1 MKFIDYSIKNTVV
14 VRFLVFLLVIGG
26 IFSYNKL
33 GKLEDPEFK
42 IKEALVITLYP
53 EADAHTV
60 ELQVT
65 DKIEEAVNKIP
76 NIDFIQSV
84 SKPGYSEVKI
94 KLDEGIPSDEVE
106 QYWDNLRRK
115 VNDVQ
120 LFLPMGTL
128 PSVVLDDYGAV
139 YGMFL
144 AVTGDGYSYSELQ
157 KYTEYITKELNSI
170 SGITQVGEFGK
181 VNEAIEVIIDREKIN
196 SMGLNTKFIAT
207 SLLSENLI
215 SGGGVVD
222 YGNLRVPVRFNSE
235 IKNLEDL
242 EKLVVFSKKLP
253 DGSNQIVRLK
263 DVATL
268 KEGYV
273 EPITQKMYFNNK
285 MAMGISL
292 SPEKGTNV
300 VETGKKIDKKIEEL
314 KEKLPVG
321 INIEKV
327 YYQPDLVIS
336 AIDNFVINLIMSVA
350 TVVGVLLFTMGMR
363 SGLIIGSGLVLSI
376 LGTLIFMYGM
386 KIDMQRV
393 SLGSFIIAMGMLVDN
408 SIVIVD
414 GVLVRR
420 SNGMN
425 MEEALKESTYKPA
438 IPLLGATLIA
448 AIAFLPGTLMPT
460 YVGEYVS
467 SSFWVIGISLLLSW
481 VLCLTQTPVYC
492 KLYLENGEAKPVSK
506 REKLFYKKANRFLYF
521 LLKRRKIVL
530 TILGG
535 AFLGSCLLFM
545 TIPQTFF
552 PDSDKKGFTIN
563 MWAPEGSKT
572 EVIEEASK
580 KLRNY
585 LLDDEGVVDITTTIG
600 ASPLRYYTATIPE
613 MPNPSFAQLILNV
626 KKVKDVERIGAKA
639 VNFANENIA
648 GVSVSVKKYPNGVPA
663 QYPIEVAFSG
673 PDPQLLRDLA
683 QEAMDIM
690 KTSSRALNVKNNW
703 RNKLLT
709 WEADYSQY
717 KGRRVNISPVDLGT
731 GLMRSGEGMPIG
743 KIKQDDKQLTVLLKE
758 KTGEEKNQLTNVE
771 QTPIWGANLEA
782 QPLSSVIDGGKLTF
796 EEGQVWRRDRVR
808 TITVQCDV
816 PVGVA
821 AEDVRREFKD
831 KIESIELPKGYKM
844 FWLGEAYEQE
854 KNNMAIAMATPVPAI
869 IMLII
874 CVLLFA
880 NLKTPL
886 LIGLTLPLAIIGI
899 APGLVITGKSF
910 GFMSIIGV
918 LSLSGMMIKNVIVM
932 MDEINYEIDVLK
944 KDKFTALIDSAVSR
958 IRSVGLAALTTIF
971 GMVPL
976 LWDPLYG
983 DMAATIIFGLFASTI
998 LTLFVFPVI
1007 YGTVNKIYPKERIRK
1022 LTK

>member
-26 IFSYNKL
+26 IFSYNRL

-65 DKIEEAVNKIP
+65 NKVEEAVNKLA

-84 SKPGYSEVKI
+84 SKPGYSEVKV
-94 KLDEGIPSDEVE
+94 KLDEGIPADEVD
-106 QYWDNLRRK
+106 QYWDNLRKK
-115 VNDVQ
+115 VSDVK
-120 LFLPMGTL
+120 LSLPLGTL
-128 PSVVLDDYGAV
+128 PPIVLDDYGSV

-144 AVTGDGYSYSELQ
+144 AVTSDGYSYSELK

-170 SGITQVGEFGK
+170 SGINQVAEFGK
-181 VNEAIEVIIDREKIN
+181 VSDAIEVIIDREKLN
-196 SMGLNTKFIAT
+196 AMGLNTKIIAT

-222 YGNLRVPVRFNSE
+222 YGDLRVPIRFNNDL
-235 IKNLEDL
+235 KNIEDL
-242 EKLVVFSKKLP
+242 ENLVLFSKKFP

-300 VETGKKIDKKIEEL
+300 VEIGEEIDEKIVEL

-327 YYQPDLVIS
+327 YYQPDLVTT
-336 AIDNFVINLIMSVA
+336 AIDNFVINLIVSVI
-350 TVVGVLLFTMGMR
+350 TVVGVLLFTMGVR
-363 SGLIIGSGLVLSI
+363 SGLIIGSGLILSI
-376 LGTLIFMYGM
+376 LGTLIFMYAM

-420 SNGMN
+420 SKGMA

-438 IPLLGATLIA
+438 IPLLGATVIA
-448 AIAFLPGTLMPT
+448 ALAFLPGTLMPT

-467 SSFWVIGISLLLSW
+467 SSFWVIGISLMLSW

-492 KLYLENGEAKPVSK
+492 KLYLESGEAKPISK
-506 REKLFYKKANRFLYF
+506 KERAFYKKANRFLYF

-535 AFLGSCLLFM
+535 VFLGSCLLFL
-545 TIPQTFF
+545 TIPKTFF

-572 EVIEEASK
+572 EVIEGAAKE
-580 KLRNY
+580 LREY
-585 LLDDEGVVDITTTIG
+585 LLQDSGVVNITTTIG
-600 ASPLRYYTATIPE
+600 ASPSRYYTATIPE
-613 MPNPSFAQLILNV
+613 MPNPAFAQLILNV
-626 KKVKDVERIGAKA
+626 ERVKDVERVGAKA
-639 VNFANENIA
+639 VEFANENIA
-648 GVSVSVKKYPNGVPA
+648 GVTISVKKYPNGVPA
-663 QYPIEVAFSG
+663 QYPIEIAFSG
-673 PDPQLLRDLA
+673 PDPQVLRNLA
-683 QEAMDIM
+683 QEATDIM
-690 KTSSRALNVKNNW
+690 KTSPRALNVKNNW

-709 WEADYSQY
+709 WEADYSQF
-717 KGRRVNISPVDLGT
+717 KGKRADITPLDLGM

-743 KIKQDDKQLTVLLKE
+743 KIKQDDKQVTVLLKE
-758 KTGEEKNQLTNVE
+758 KSGEVKNQLTNIE

-782 QPLSSVIDGGKLTF
+782 QPFSSVIDGGKLTF

-821 AEDVRREFKD
+821 VESVRDEFRD
-831 KIESIELPKGYKM
+831 RIESIKLPKGYKM

-854 KNNMAIAMATPVPAI
+854 KNNMAIIKSTPIPAI
-869 IMLII
+869 SMFII

-880 NLKTPL
+880 NLKTPI
-886 LIGLTLPLAIIGI
+886 LIGMTLPLAIIGI
-899 APGLVITGKSF
+899 APGLALTGKSF

-918 LSLSGMMIKNVIVM
+918 LSLTGMMIKNVIVL

-944 KDKFTALIDSAVSR
+944 KDRFTALIDSAVSR

-971 GMVPL
+971 GMIPL

-983 DMAATIIFGLFASTI
+983 DMAATIIFGLFASTM
-998 LTLFVFPVI
+998 LTLFIFPVI
-1007 YGTVNKIYPKERIRK
+1007 YGTVNKIYPQNRK
-1022 LTK
+1022 RK

>member
-42 IKEALVITLYP
+42 IKEALVITFYP

-65 DKIEEAVNKIP
+65 NKIEEVVNKLP

-84 SKPGYSEVKI
+84 SKPGYSEVKV
-94 KLDEGIPSDEVE
+94 KLDEGIAADEVD
-106 QYWDNLRRK
+106 QYWDNLRKK
-115 VNDVQ
+115 VEDAK
-120 LFLPMGTL
+120 LFLPMGIL
-128 PSVVLDDYGAV
+128 PPVVLDDYGSV

-144 AVTGDGYSYSELQ
+144 AVTSDGYSYSELQ
-157 KYTEYITKELNSI
+157 KYSEYITKELNSI
-170 SGITQVGEFGK
+170 PGITQVAEFGN

-207 SLLSENLI
+207 SLLTENLI

-222 YGNLRVPVRFNSE
+222 YGNLRVPIRFNNDIHSV
-235 IKNLEDL
+235 KDL
-242 EKLVVFSKKLP
+242 ENLVIFSKKLP
-253 DGSNQIVRLK
+253 DGSNQTIRLK

-300 VETGKKIDKKIEEL
+300 VETGKEIDKKIEEL

-327 YYQPDLVIS
+327 YYQPDLVTS
-336 AIDNFVINLIMSVA
+336 AIDTFVVNLIMSVV

-376 LGTLIFMYGM
+376 LGTLIFMYAM

-420 SNGMN
+420 SKGMD
-425 MEEALKESTYKPA
+425 MEEALREATHKPA

-448 AIAFLPGTLMPT
+448 ALAFLPGTIMPT

-467 SSFWVIGISLLLSW
+467 SSFWVIGISLMLSW

-492 KLYLENGEAKPVSK
+492 KLYLENGEARPVSQ
-506 REKLFYKKANRFLYF
+506 REKIFYKKAKRFLYF
-521 LLKRRKIVL
+521 LLKRRKVVLSILLGAFIASCVLFL
-530 TILGG
+530 TI
-535 AFLGSCLLFM
+535 
-545 TIPQTFF
+545 PKTFF

-572 EVIEEASK
+572 EVIEEASE
-580 KLRNY
+580 KLRKY
-585 LLDDEGVVDITTTIG
+585 LLEDEGVVDITTAIG
-600 ASPLRYYTATIPE
+600 ASPARYYTATIPE

-626 KKVKDVERIGAKA
+626 KKVKDVERVGAKA
-639 VNFANENIA
+639 VEFADKNIA
-648 GVSVSVKKYPNGVPA
+648 GVNISVKKYPNGVPA

-673 PDPQLLRDLA
+673 PDPKVLRDLT
-683 QEAMDIM
+683 QEATDIM
-690 KTSSRALNVKNNW
+690 KSSPRALNVKNNW
-703 RNKLLT
+703 RNKLLA

-717 KGRRVNISPVDLGT
+717 KGKRGNISPIDLST

-743 KIKQDDKQLTVLLKE
+743 KINHEDKQVTVLLKE
-758 KTGEEKNQLTNVE
+758 KSGEDKNQLTNIE
-771 QTPIWGANLEA
+771 QTPIWGINLEA

-796 EEGQVWRRDRVR
+796 EEGQIWRRDRVR

-821 AEDVRREFKD
+821 AEDVRQEFKD
-831 KIESIELPKGYKM
+831 SIENIKLPKGYKM
-844 FWLGEAYEQE
+844 TWLGEAHEQD
-854 KNNMAIAMATPVPAI
+854 KNNRAIVMSTPIPAI
-869 IMLII
+869 SMFVI

-880 NLKTPL
+880 NIKTPI
-886 LIGLTLPLAIIGI
+886 LIGITLPLAMIGI
-899 APGLVITGKSF
+899 APGLAITGKSF

-918 LSLSGMMIKNVIVM
+918 LSLTGMMIKNVIVL
-932 MDEINYEIDVLK
+932 MDEINYEIEILK

-971 GMVPL
+971 GMIPL

-983 DMAATIIFGLFASTI
+983 DMAATIIFGLFVSTM

-1007 YGTVNKIYPKERIRK
+1007 YGTINKIYPKK
-1022 LTK
+1022 KV

>member
-26 IFSYNKL
+26 IFSYNRL

-65 DKIEEAVNKIP
+65 NKVEEAVNKLA

-84 SKPGYSEVKI
+84 SKPGYSEVKV
-94 KLDEGIPSDEVE
+94 KLDEGIPADEVD
-106 QYWDNLRRK
+106 QYWDNLRKK
-115 VNDVQ
+115 VSDVK
-120 LFLPMGTL
+120 LSLPLGTL
-128 PSVVLDDYGAV
+128 PPIVLDDYGSV

-144 AVTGDGYSYSELQ
+144 AVTSDGYSYSELK

-170 SGITQVGEFGK
+170 SGINQVAEFGK
-181 VNEAIEVIIDREKIN
+181 VSDAIEVIIDREKLN
-196 SMGLNTKFIAT
+196 AMGLNTKIIAT

-222 YGNLRVPVRFNSE
+222 YGDLRVPIRFNNDL
-235 IKNLEDL
+235 KNIEDL
-242 EKLVVFSKKLP
+242 ENLVLFSKKFP

-300 VETGKKIDKKIEEL
+300 VEIGEEIDEKIVEL

-327 YYQPDLVIS
+327 YYQPDLVTT
-336 AIDNFVINLIMSVA
+336 AIDNFVINLIVSVI
-350 TVVGVLLFTMGMR
+350 TVVGVLLFTMGVR
-363 SGLIIGSGLVLSI
+363 SGLIIGSGLILSI
-376 LGTLIFMYGM
+376 LGTLIFMYAM

-420 SNGMN
+420 SKGMA

-438 IPLLGATLIA
+438 IPLLGATVIA
-448 AIAFLPGTLMPT
+448 ALAFLPGTLMPT

-467 SSFWVIGISLLLSW
+467 SSFWVIGISLMLSW

-492 KLYLENGEAKPVSK
+492 KLYLESGEAKPISK
-506 REKLFYKKANRFLYF
+506 KERAFYKKANRFLYF

-535 AFLGSCLLFM
+535 VFLGSCLLFL
-545 TIPQTFF
+545 TIPKTFF

-572 EVIEEASK
+572 EVIEGAAKE
-580 KLRNY
+580 LREY
-585 LLDDEGVVDITTTIG
+585 LLQDSGVVNITTTIG
-600 ASPLRYYTATIPE
+600 ASPSRYYTATIPE
-613 MPNPSFAQLILNV
+613 MPNPAFAQLILNV
-626 KKVKDVERIGAKA
+626 ERVKDVERVGAKA
-639 VNFANENIA
+639 VEFANENIA
-648 GVSVSVKKYPNGVPA
+648 GVTISVKKYPNGVPA
-663 QYPIEVAFSG
+663 QYPIEIAFSG
-673 PDPQLLRDLA
+673 PDPQVLRNLA
-683 QEAMDIM
+683 QEATDIM
-690 KTSSRALNVKNNW
+690 KTSPRALNVKNNW

-709 WEADYSQY
+709 WEADYSQF
-717 KGRRVNISPVDLGT
+717 KGKRADVTPLDLGM

-743 KIKQDDKQLTVLLKE
+743 KIKQDDKQVTVLLKE
-758 KTGEEKNQLTNVE
+758 KSGEAKNQLTNIE

-782 QPLSSVIDGGKLTF
+782 QPFSSVIDGGKLAF

-821 AEDVRREFKD
+821 AESVRDEFRD
-831 KIESIELPKGYKM
+831 RIESIKLPKGYKM

-854 KNNMAIAMATPVPAI
+854 KNNMAIIKSTPIPAI
-869 IMLII
+869 SMFII

-880 NLKTPL
+880 NLKTPI
-886 LIGLTLPLAIIGI
+886 LIGMTLPLAIIGI
-899 APGLVITGKSF
+899 APGLALTGKSF

-918 LSLSGMMIKNVIVM
+918 LSLTGMMIKNVIVL

-944 KDKFTALIDSAVSR
+944 KDRFTALIDSAVSR

-971 GMVPL
+971 GMIPL

-983 DMAATIIFGLFASTI
+983 DMAATIIFGLFASTM

-1007 YGTVNKIYPKERIRK
+1007 YGTVNKIYPQTRK
-1022 LTK
+1022 RK

>member
-14 VRFLVFLLVIGG
+14 VRFLVFLLIIGG

-65 DKIEEAVNKIP
+65 DKIEEAVNKLP
-76 NIDFIQSV
+76 NIDYIQSV

-94 KLDEGIPSDEVE
+94 KLDEGIPADEVE
-106 QYWDNLRRK
+106 QYWDNLRKK
-115 VNDVQ
+115 VNDAK
-120 LFLPMGTL
+120 LSLPLGTL
-128 PSVVLDDYGAV
+128 PSIVLDDYGSV

-144 AVTGDGYSYSELQ
+144 AVTSDGYTHSELQ

-170 SGITQVGEFGK
+170 SGITQVAIFGK
-181 VNEAIEVIIDREKIN
+181 TSDAINVIIDREKIN
-196 SMGLNTKFIAT
+196 SMGLNTKLIAT
-207 SLLSENLI
+207 TLLSENLI

-222 YGNLRVPVRFNSE
+222 YGNLRVPIRLNNEVKSL
-235 IKNLEDL
+235 KDL
-242 EKLVVFSKKLP
+242 ENLVVFSKKLP
-253 DGSNQIVRLK
+253 DGSNQIVRLA
-263 DVATL
+263 DVATI

-300 VETGKKIDKKIEEL
+300 VKTGEEIDRKIEEI

-327 YYQPDLVIS
+327 YYQPDLVTS
-336 AIDNFVINLIMSVA
+336 AIDNFVINLILSVI

-420 SNGMN
+420 SKGMA

-448 AIAFLPGTLMPT
+448 AIAFLPGAIMPT

-492 KLYLENGEAKPVSK
+492 KLYLEGGKVPEESE
-506 REKLFYKKANRFLYF
+506 REKKFYEKAKRFLIT
-521 LLKRRKIVL
+521 LLNRRKIVL
-530 TILGG
+530 TILIG
-535 AFLGSCLLFM
+535 AFLGSCLLFLA
-545 TIPQTFF
+545 IPKTFF

-572 EVIEEASK
+572 EIIEEASK
-580 KLRNY
+580 KLKDY
-585 LLDDEGVVDITTTIG
+585 LLQDEGVVNITTTIG
-600 ASPLRYYTATIPE
+600 ASPSRYYTATIPE

-626 KKVKDVERIGAKA
+626 KKVKDVERVGAKA
-639 VNFANENIA
+639 VDFANENIA
-648 GVSVSVKKYPNGVPA
+648 GVTVSVKKYPNGVPA
-663 QYPIEVAFSG
+663 QYPIEIAFSG
-673 PDPQLLRDLA
+673 PDPQVLRNLA
-683 QEAMDIM
+683 QEAMNIM
-690 KTSSRALNVKNNW
+690 KTSPRALNVKNNW
-703 RNKLLT
+703 RNKLLA
-709 WEADYSQY
+709 WEADYSQA
-717 KGRRVNISPVDLGT
+717 KGRRANISPLDLGT
-731 GLMRSGEGMPIG
+731 GLMRSGGGMPIG
-743 KIKQDDKQLTVLLKE
+743 KIKQDDKQVTVLLKE
-758 KTGEEKNQLTNVE
+758 KGNEEKNQLTNIE
-771 QTPIWGANLEA
+771 QTPIWGLSLEA
-782 QPLSSVIDGGKLTF
+782 QPLSSVTNGGEFVF

-821 AEDVRREFKD
+821 AEDVRKEFKD
-831 KIESIELPKGYKM
+831 RIEKMELPKGYSMK
-844 FWLGEAYEQE
+844 WLGEAYEQE

-869 IMLII
+869 LMLII

-880 NLKTPL
+880 NIKTPI
-886 LIGLTLPLAIIGI
+886 LIAITLPLAMIGI
-899 APGLVITGKSF
+899 APGLAITGKSF
-910 GFMSIIGV
+910 GFMSIIGA
-918 LSLSGMMIKNVIVM
+918 LSLTGMMIKNVIVM

-944 KDKFTALIDSAVSR
+944 KDRFIALVDSAVSR

-971 GMVPL
+971 GMIPL

-983 DMAATIIFGLFASTI
+983 DMAATIIFGLFASTM
-998 LTLFVFPVI
+998 LTLFIFPVI
-1007 YGTVNKIYPKERIRK
+1007 HGTVNKIYPKES
-1022 LTK
+1022 

>member
-26 IFSYNKL
+26 IFSYNRL

-65 DKIEEAVNKIP
+65 NKVEEAVNKLA

-84 SKPGYSEVKI
+84 SKPGYSEVKV
-94 KLDEGIPSDEVE
+94 KLDEGIPADEVD
-106 QYWDNLRRK
+106 QYWDNLRKK
-115 VNDVQ
+115 VSDVK
-120 LFLPMGTL
+120 FSLPLGAL
-128 PSVVLDDYGAV
+128 PPIVLDDYGSV

-144 AVTGDGYSYSELQ
+144 AVTSDGYSYSELK

-170 SGITQVGEFGK
+170 SGINQVTEFGK
-181 VNEAIEVIIDREKIN
+181 VSDAIEVIIDREKLN
-196 SMGLNTKFIAT
+196 AMGLNTKIIAT

-222 YGNLRVPVRFNSE
+222 YGDLRVPIRFNNDLKS
-235 IKNLEDL
+235 IEDL
-242 EKLVVFSKKLP
+242 ENLVLFSKKFP

-300 VETGKKIDKKIEEL
+300 VKIGERIDEKIAEL

-321 INIEKV
+321 INIEKI
-327 YYQPDLVIS
+327 YYQPDLVTT
-336 AIDNFVINLIMSVA
+336 AIDNFVINLIMSVI
-350 TVVGVLLFTMGMR
+350 TVVGVLLFTMGVR
-363 SGLIIGSGLVLSI
+363 SGLIIGSGLILSI
-376 LGTLIFMYGM
+376 LGTLIFMYAM

-420 SNGMN
+420 SKGMA

-438 IPLLGATLIA
+438 IPLLGATVIA
-448 AIAFLPGTLMPT
+448 ALAFLPGTLMPT

-467 SSFWVIGISLLLSW
+467 SSFWVIGISLMLSW

-492 KLYLENGEAKPVSK
+492 KLYLESGEAKPISK
-506 REKLFYKKANRFLYF
+506 RERAFYKKANRFLYF

-535 AFLGSCLLFM
+535 VFLGSCLLFL
-545 TIPQTFF
+545 TIPKTFF

-572 EVIEEASK
+572 EVIEGAAKE
-580 KLRNY
+580 LREY
-585 LLDDEGVVDITTTIG
+585 LLQDRGVVNITTTIG
-600 ASPLRYYTATIPE
+600 ASPSRYYTATIPE
-613 MPNPSFAQLILNV
+613 MPNPAFAQLILNV
-626 KKVKDVERIGAKA
+626 EKVKDVERVGAKA
-639 VNFANENIA
+639 VEFANENIA
-648 GVSVSVKKYPNGVPA
+648 GVTVSVKKYPNGVPA
-663 QYPIEVAFSG
+663 QYPIEIAFSG
-673 PDPQLLRDLA
+673 PDPQVLRNLA

-690 KTSSRALNVKNNW
+690 KTSPRALNVKNNW

-709 WEADYSQY
+709 WEADYSQF
-717 KGRRVNISPVDLGT
+717 KGKRADVTPLDLGT

-743 KIKQDDKQLTVLLKE
+743 KIKQDDKQVTVLLKE
-758 KTGEEKNQLTNVE
+758 KSGDVKNQLTNIE

-782 QPLSSVIDGGKLTF
+782 QPFSSVIDGGKLTF

-821 AEDVRREFKD
+821 AESVRDEFRD
-831 KIESIELPKGYKM
+831 RIESIELPKGYKM

-854 KNNMAIAMATPVPAI
+854 KNNMAIIKSTPIPAVL
-869 IMLII
+869 MFII

-880 NLKTPL
+880 NLKTPI
-886 LIGLTLPLAIIGI
+886 LIGMTLPLAIIGI
-899 APGLVITGKSF
+899 APGLVLTGKSF

-918 LSLSGMMIKNVIVM
+918 LSLTGMMIKNVIVL

-944 KDKFTALIDSAVSR
+944 KDRFTALIDSAVSR

-971 GMVPL
+971 GMIPL

-983 DMAATIIFGLFASTI
+983 DMAATIIFGLFASTM

-1007 YGTVNKIYPKERIRK
+1007 YGTVNKVYPQTRRRK
-1022 LTK
+1022 

>member
-26 IFSYNKL
+26 IFSYNRL

-65 DKIEEAVNKIP
+65 NKVEEAVNKLA

-84 SKPGYSEVKI
+84 SKPGYSEVKV
-94 KLDEGIPSDEVE
+94 KLDEGIPADEVD
-106 QYWDNLRRK
+106 QYWDNLRKK
-115 VNDVQ
+115 VSDVK
-120 LFLPMGTL
+120 LSLPLGTL
-128 PSVVLDDYGAV
+128 PPIVLDDYGSV

-144 AVTGDGYSYSELQ
+144 AVTSDGYSYSELK

-170 SGITQVGEFGK
+170 SGINQVAEFGK
-181 VNEAIEVIIDREKIN
+181 VSDAIEVIIDREKLN
-196 SMGLNTKFIAT
+196 AMGLNTKIIAT

-222 YGNLRVPVRFNSE
+222 YGDLRVPIRFNNDL
-235 IKNLEDL
+235 KNIEDL
-242 EKLVVFSKKLP
+242 ENLVLFSKKFP

-300 VETGKKIDKKIEEL
+300 VEIGEEIDEKIVEL

-327 YYQPDLVIS
+327 YYQPDLVTT
-336 AIDNFVINLIMSVA
+336 AIDNFVINLIVSVI
-350 TVVGVLLFTMGMR
+350 TVVGVLLFTMGVR
-363 SGLIIGSGLVLSI
+363 SGLIIGSGLILSI
-376 LGTLIFMYGM
+376 LGTLIFMYAM

-420 SNGMN
+420 SKGMA

-438 IPLLGATLIA
+438 IPLLGATVIA
-448 AIAFLPGTLMPT
+448 ALAFLPGTLMPT

-467 SSFWVIGISLLLSW
+467 SSFWVIGISLMLSW

-492 KLYLENGEAKPVSK
+492 KLYLESGEAKPISK
-506 REKLFYKKANRFLYF
+506 KERAFYKKANRFLYF

-535 AFLGSCLLFM
+535 VFLGSCLLFL
-545 TIPQTFF
+545 TIPKTFF

-572 EVIEEASK
+572 EVIEGAAKE
-580 KLRNY
+580 LREY
-585 LLDDEGVVDITTTIG
+585 LLQDSGVVNITTTIG
-600 ASPLRYYTATIPE
+600 ASPSRYYTATIPE
-613 MPNPSFAQLILNV
+613 MPNPAFAQLILNV
-626 KKVKDVERIGAKA
+626 ERVKDVERVGAKA
-639 VNFANENIA
+639 VEFANENIA
-648 GVSVSVKKYPNGVPA
+648 GVTVSVKKYPNGVPA
-663 QYPIEVAFSG
+663 QYPIEIAFSG
-673 PDPQLLRDLA
+673 PDPQVLRNLA
-683 QEAMDIM
+683 QEATDIM
-690 KTSSRALNVKNNW
+690 KTSPRALNVKNNW

-709 WEADYSQY
+709 WEADYSQF
-717 KGRRVNISPVDLGT
+717 KGKRADVTPLDLGM

-743 KIKQDDKQLTVLLKE
+743 KIKQDDKQVTVLLKE
-758 KTGEEKNQLTNVE
+758 KSGEVKNQLTNIE

-782 QPLSSVIDGGKLTF
+782 QPFSSVIDGGKLTF

-821 AEDVRREFKD
+821 AESVRDEFRD
-831 KIESIELPKGYKM
+831 RIESIELPKGYKM

-854 KNNMAIAMATPVPAI
+854 KNNMAIIKSTPIPAI
-869 IMLII
+869 SMFII

-880 NLKTPL
+880 NLKTPI
-886 LIGLTLPLAIIGI
+886 LIGMTLPLAIIGI
-899 APGLVITGKSF
+899 APGLALTGKSF

-918 LSLSGMMIKNVIVM
+918 LSLTGMMIKNVIVL

-944 KDKFTALIDSAVSR
+944 KDRFTALIDSAVSR

-971 GMVPL
+971 GMIPL

-983 DMAATIIFGLFASTI
+983 DMAATIIFGLFASTM
-998 LTLFVFPVI
+998 LTLFIFPVI
-1007 YGTVNKIYPKERIRK
+1007 YGTVNKIYPQNRK
-1022 LTK
+1022 RK

>member
-26 IFSYNKL
+26 MFSYNRL

-65 DKIEEAVNKIP
+65 NKVEEAVNKLA

-84 SKPGYSEVKI
+84 SKPGYSEVKV
-94 KLDEGIPSDEVE
+94 KLDEGIPADEVD
-106 QYWDNLRRK
+106 QYWDNLRKK
-115 VNDVQ
+115 VSDVK
-120 LFLPMGTL
+120 LSLPLGAL
-128 PSVVLDDYGAV
+128 PPIVLDDYGSV

-144 AVTGDGYSYSELQ
+144 AVTSDGYSYSELK

-170 SGITQVGEFGK
+170 SGINQVAEFGK
-181 VNEAIEVIIDREKIN
+181 VSDAIEVIIDREKLN
-196 SMGLNTKFIAT
+196 AMGLNTKIIAT

-222 YGNLRVPVRFNSE
+222 YGDLRVPIRFNNDL
-235 IKNLEDL
+235 KNIEDL
-242 EKLVVFSKKLP
+242 ENLVLFSKKFP

-300 VETGKKIDKKIEEL
+300 VEIGEEIDEKIVEL

-327 YYQPDLVIS
+327 YYQPDLVTT
-336 AIDNFVINLIMSVA
+336 AIDNFVINLIVSVI
-350 TVVGVLLFTMGMR
+350 TVVGVLLFTMGVR
-363 SGLIIGSGLVLSI
+363 SGLIIGSGLILSI
-376 LGTLIFMYGM
+376 LGTLIFMYAM

-420 SNGMN
+420 SKGMA

-438 IPLLGATLIA
+438 IPLLGATVIA
-448 AIAFLPGTLMPT
+448 ALAFLPGTLMPT

-467 SSFWVIGISLLLSW
+467 SSFWVIGISLMLSW

-492 KLYLENGEAKPVSK
+492 KLYLESGEAKPISK
-506 REKLFYKKANRFLYF
+506 KERAFYKKANRFLYF

-535 AFLGSCLLFM
+535 VFLGSCLLFL
-545 TIPQTFF
+545 TIPKTFF

-572 EVIEEASK
+572 EVIEGAAKE
-580 KLRNY
+580 LREY
-585 LLDDEGVVDITTTIG
+585 LLQDSGVVDITTTIG
-600 ASPLRYYTATIPE
+600 ASPSRYYTATIPE
-613 MPNPSFAQLILNV
+613 MPNPAFAQLILNV
-626 KKVKDVERIGAKA
+626 ERVKDVERVGAKA
-639 VNFANENIA
+639 VEFANENIA
-648 GVSVSVKKYPNGVPA
+648 GVTVSVKKYPNGVPA
-663 QYPIEVAFSG
+663 QYPIEIAFSG
-673 PDPQLLRDLA
+673 PDPQVLRNLA
-683 QEAMDIM
+683 QEATDIM
-690 KTSSRALNVKNNW
+690 KTSPRALNVKNNW

-709 WEADYSQY
+709 WEADYSQF
-717 KGRRVNISPVDLGT
+717 KGKRADVTPLDLGM

-743 KIKQDDKQLTVLLKE
+743 KIKQDDKQVTVLLKE
-758 KTGEEKNQLTNVE
+758 KSGEVKNQLTNIE

-782 QPLSSVIDGGKLTF
+782 QPFSSVIDGGKLAF

-821 AEDVRREFKD
+821 AESVRDEFRD
-831 KIESIELPKGYKM
+831 RIESIELPKGYKM

-854 KNNMAIAMATPVPAI
+854 KNNMAIIKSTPIPAI
-869 IMLII
+869 SMFII

-880 NLKTPL
+880 NLKTPI
-886 LIGLTLPLAIIGI
+886 LIGMTLPLAIIGI
-899 APGLVITGKSF
+899 APGLALTGKSF

-918 LSLSGMMIKNVIVM
+918 LSLTGMMIKNVIVL

-944 KDKFTALIDSAVSR
+944 KDRFTALIDSAVSR

-971 GMVPL
+971 GMIPL

-983 DMAATIIFGLFASTI
+983 DMAATIIFGLFASTM

-1007 YGTVNKIYPKERIRK
+1007 YGTVNKIYPQTRK
-1022 LTK
+1022 RK

>member
-26 IFSYNKL
+26 IFSYNRL

-65 DKIEEAVNKIP
+65 NKVEEAVNKLA

-84 SKPGYSEVKI
+84 SKPGYSEVKV
-94 KLDEGIPSDEVE
+94 KLDEGIPADEVD
-106 QYWDNLRRK
+106 QYWDNLRKK
-115 VNDVQ
+115 VNDVK
-120 LFLPMGTL
+120 LSLPLGTL
-128 PSVVLDDYGAV
+128 PPIVLDDYGSV

-144 AVTGDGYSYSELQ
+144 AVTSDGYSYSELK

-170 SGITQVGEFGK
+170 SGINQVAEFGK
-181 VNEAIEVIIDREKIN
+181 VSDAIEVIIDREKLN
-196 SMGLNTKFIAT
+196 AMGLNTKIIAT

-222 YGNLRVPVRFNSE
+222 YGDLRVPIRFNNDL
-235 IKNLEDL
+235 KNIEDL
-242 EKLVVFSKKLP
+242 ENLVLFSKKFP

-300 VETGKKIDKKIEEL
+300 VEIGEEIDEKIVEL

-327 YYQPDLVIS
+327 YYQPDLVTT
-336 AIDNFVINLIMSVA
+336 AIDNFVINLIVSVI
-350 TVVGVLLFTMGMR
+350 TVVGVLLFTMGVR
-363 SGLIIGSGLVLSI
+363 SGLIIGSGLILSI
-376 LGTLIFMYGM
+376 LGTLIFMYAM

-420 SNGMN
+420 SKGMA
-425 MEEALKESTYKPA
+425 MEGALKESTYKPA
-438 IPLLGATLIA
+438 IPLLGATVIA
-448 AIAFLPGTLMPT
+448 ALAFLPGTLMPT

-467 SSFWVIGISLLLSW
+467 SSFWVIGISLMLSW

-492 KLYLENGEAKPVSK
+492 KLYLESGEAKPISK
-506 REKLFYKKANRFLYF
+506 KERAFYKKANRFLYF

-535 AFLGSCLLFM
+535 VFLGSCLLFL
-545 TIPQTFF
+545 TIPKTFF

-572 EVIEEASK
+572 EVIEGAAKE
-580 KLRNY
+580 LREY
-585 LLDDEGVVDITTTIG
+585 LLQDSGVVNITTTIG
-600 ASPLRYYTATIPE
+600 ASPSRYYTATIPE
-613 MPNPSFAQLILNV
+613 MPNPAFAQLILNV
-626 KKVKDVERIGAKA
+626 ERVKDVERVGAKA
-639 VNFANENIA
+639 VEFANENIA
-648 GVSVSVKKYPNGVPA
+648 GVTVSVKKYPNGVPA
-663 QYPIEVAFSG
+663 QYPIEIAFSG
-673 PDPQLLRDLA
+673 PDPQVLRNLA
-683 QEAMDIM
+683 QEATDIM
-690 KTSSRALNVKNNW
+690 KTSPRALNVKNNW

-709 WEADYSQY
+709 WEADYSQF
-717 KGRRVNISPVDLGT
+717 KGKRADVTPLDLGM

-743 KIKQDDKQLTVLLKE
+743 KIKQDDKQVTVLLKE
-758 KTGEEKNQLTNVE
+758 KSGEVKNQLTNIE

-782 QPLSSVIDGGKLTF
+782 QPFSSVIDGGKLAF

-821 AEDVRREFKD
+821 AESVRDEFRD
-831 KIESIELPKGYKM
+831 RIESIELPKGYKM

-854 KNNMAIAMATPVPAI
+854 KNNMAIIKSTPIPAI
-869 IMLII
+869 SMFII

-880 NLKTPL
+880 NLKTPI
-886 LIGLTLPLAIIGI
+886 LIGMTLPLAIIGI
-899 APGLVITGKSF
+899 APGLALTGKSF

-918 LSLSGMMIKNVIVM
+918 LSLTGMMIKNVIVL

-944 KDKFTALIDSAVSR
+944 KDRFTALIDSAVSR

-971 GMVPL
+971 GMIPL

-983 DMAATIIFGLFASTI
+983 DMAATIIFGLFASTM

-1007 YGTVNKIYPKERIRK
+1007 YGTVNKIYPQTRK
-1022 LTK
+1022 RK

>member
-26 IFSYNKL
+26 IFSYNRL

-65 DKIEEAVNKIP
+65 NKVEEAVNKLA

-94 KLDEGIPSDEVE
+94 KLDEGIPADEVE
-106 QYWDNLRRK
+106 QYWDNLRKK
-115 VNDVQ
+115 VSDVK
-120 LFLPMGTL
+120 LSLPLGAL
-128 PSVVLDDYGAV
+128 PPIVLDDYGSV

-144 AVTGDGYSYSELQ
+144 AVTSDGYSYSELK

-170 SGITQVGEFGK
+170 SGINQVAEFGK
-181 VNEAIEVIIDREKIN
+181 VSDAIEVIIDREKLN
-196 SMGLNTKFIAT
+196 AMGLNTKIIAT

-222 YGNLRVPVRFNSE
+222 YGDLRVPIRFNN
-235 IKNLEDL
+235 NLKSIEDL
-242 EKLVVFSKKLP
+242 ENLVLFSKKFP

-300 VETGKKIDKKIEEL
+300 VEIGEEIDEKIVEL

-327 YYQPDLVIS
+327 YYQPDLVTT
-336 AIDNFVINLIMSVA
+336 AIDNFVINLIVSVI

-363 SGLIIGSGLVLSI
+363 SGLIIGSGLILSI
-376 LGTLIFMYGM
+376 LGTLIFMYAM

-420 SNGMN
+420 SKGMD

-438 IPLLGATLIA
+438 IPLLGATVIA
-448 AIAFLPGTLMPT
+448 ALAFLPGTLMPT

-467 SSFWVIGISLLLSW
+467 SAFWVIGISLMLSW
-481 VLCLTQTPVYC
+481 VLCLSQTPVYC
-492 KLYLENGEAKPVSK
+492 KLYLEGGEAKPISK
-506 REKLFYKKANRFLYF
+506 KERAFYKKANRFLYF
-521 LLKRRKIVL
+521 LLKKRKIVL

-535 AFLGSCLLFM
+535 VFLGSCLLFL
-545 TIPQTFF
+545 TIPKTFF

-563 MWAPEGSKT
+563 MWAPEGSRT
-572 EVIEEASK
+572 EVIEGAAKE
-580 KLRNY
+580 LREY
-585 LLDDEGVVDITTTIG
+585 LLQDSGVVDITTTIG
-600 ASPLRYYTATIPE
+600 ASPSRYYTATIPE
-613 MPNPSFAQLILNV
+613 MPNPAFAQLILNV
-626 KKVKDVERIGAKA
+626 EKVKDVERVGAKA
-639 VNFANENIA
+639 VEFANENIA
-648 GVSVSVKKYPNGVPA
+648 GVTVSVKKYPNGVPA
-663 QYPIEVAFSG
+663 QYPIEIAFSG
-673 PDPQLLRDLA
+673 PDPQVLRKLA
-683 QEAMDIM
+683 QEATDIM
-690 KTSSRALNVKNNW
+690 KTSPRALNVKNNW

-709 WEADYSQY
+709 WEADYSQF
-717 KGRRVNISPVDLGT
+717 KGKRADVTPLDLGM

-743 KIKQDDKQLTVLLKE
+743 KIKQDDKQVTVLLKE
-758 KTGEEKNQLTNVE
+758 KSGEVKNQLTNIE

-782 QPLSSVIDGGKLTF
+782 QPFSSVIDGGKLAF

-821 AEDVRREFKD
+821 AESVRDEFRD
-831 KIESIELPKGYKM
+831 RIESIELPKGYKM

-854 KNNMAIAMATPVPAI
+854 KNNMAIIKSTPIPAI
-869 IMLII
+869 SMFII

-880 NLKTPL
+880 NLKTPI
-886 LIGLTLPLAIIGI
+886 LIGMTLPLAIVGI
-899 APGLVITGKSF
+899 APGLALTGKSF

-918 LSLSGMMIKNVIVM
+918 LSLTGMMIKNVIVL

-944 KDKFTALIDSAVSR
+944 KDRFTALIDSAVSR

-971 GMVPL
+971 GMIPL

-983 DMAATIIFGLFASTI
+983 DMAATIIFGLFASTM

-1007 YGTVNKIYPKERIRK
+1007 YGTVNKIYPQNRK
-1022 LTK
+1022 RK

>member
-26 IFSYNKL
+26 IFSYNRL

-65 DKIEEAVNKIP
+65 NKVEEAVNKLA

-84 SKPGYSEVKI
+84 SKPGYSEVKV
-94 KLDEGIPSDEVE
+94 KLDEGIPTDEVD
-106 QYWDNLRRK
+106 QYWDNLRKK
-115 VNDVQ
+115 VSDVK
-120 LFLPMGTL
+120 LSLPLGAL
-128 PSVVLDDYGAV
+128 PPIVLDDYGSV

-144 AVTGDGYSYSELQ
+144 AVTSDGYSYSELK

-170 SGITQVGEFGK
+170 FGINQVAEFGK
-181 VNEAIEVIIDREKIN
+181 VSDAIEVIIDREKLN
-196 SMGLNTKFIAT
+196 AMGLNTKIIAT

-222 YGNLRVPVRFNSE
+222 YGDLRVPIRFNNDL
-235 IKNLEDL
+235 KNIEDL
-242 EKLVVFSKKLP
+242 ENLVLFSKKFP

-300 VETGKKIDKKIEEL
+300 VEIGEEIDEKIVEL

-327 YYQPDLVIS
+327 YYQPDLVTT
-336 AIDNFVINLIMSVA
+336 AIDNFVINLIVSVI
-350 TVVGVLLFTMGMR
+350 TVVGVLLFTMGVR
-363 SGLIIGSGLVLSI
+363 SGLIIGSGLILSI
-376 LGTLIFMYGM
+376 LGTLIFMYAM

-420 SNGMN
+420 SKGMA

-438 IPLLGATLIA
+438 IPLLGATVIA
-448 AIAFLPGTLMPT
+448 ALAFLPGTLMPT

-467 SSFWVIGISLLLSW
+467 SAFWVIGISLMLSW
-481 VLCLTQTPVYC
+481 VLCLSQTPVYC
-492 KLYLENGEAKPVSK
+492 KLYLEGGEAKPISK
-506 REKLFYKKANRFLYF
+506 KERAFYKKANRFLYF
-521 LLKRRKIVL
+521 LLKKRKIVL

-535 AFLGSCLLFM
+535 VFLGSCLLFL
-545 TIPQTFF
+545 TIPKTFF

-563 MWAPEGSKT
+563 MWAPEGSRT
-572 EVIEEASK
+572 EVIEGAAKE
-580 KLRNY
+580 LREY
-585 LLDDEGVVDITTTIG
+585 LLQDSGVVDITTTIG
-600 ASPLRYYTATIPE
+600 ASPSRYYTATIPE
-613 MPNPSFAQLILNV
+613 MPNPAFAQLILNV
-626 KKVKDVERIGAKA
+626 EKVKDVERVGAKA
-639 VNFANENIA
+639 VEFANENIA
-648 GVSVSVKKYPNGVPA
+648 GVTVSVKKYPNGVPA
-663 QYPIEVAFSG
+663 QYPIEIAFSG
-673 PDPQLLRDLA
+673 PDPQVLRKLA
-683 QEAMDIM
+683 QEATDIM
-690 KTSSRALNVKNNW
+690 KTSPRALNVKNNW

-709 WEADYSQY
+709 WEADYSQF
-717 KGRRVNISPVDLGT
+717 KGKRADVTPLDLGM

-743 KIKQDDKQLTVLLKE
+743 KIKQDDKQVTVLLKE
-758 KTGEEKNQLTNVE
+758 KSGEVKNQLTNIE

-782 QPLSSVIDGGKLTF
+782 QPFSSVIDGGKLAF

-821 AEDVRREFKD
+821 AESVRDEFRGR
-831 KIESIELPKGYKM
+831 IESIELPKGYKM

-854 KNNMAIAMATPVPAI
+854 KNNMAIIKSTPIPAI
-869 IMLII
+869 SMFII

-880 NLKTPL
+880 NLKTPI
-886 LIGLTLPLAIIGI
+886 LIGMTLPLAIIGI
-899 APGLVITGKSF
+899 APGLALTGKSF

-918 LSLSGMMIKNVIVM
+918 LSLTGMMIKNVIVL

-944 KDKFTALIDSAVSR
+944 KDRFTALIDSAVSR

-971 GMVPL
+971 GMIPL

-983 DMAATIIFGLFASTI
+983 DMAATIIFGLFASTM
-998 LTLFVFPVI
+998 LTLFIFPVI
-1007 YGTVNKIYPKERIRK
+1007 YGTVNKIYPQNRK
-1022 LTK
+1022 RK

>member
-53 EADAHTV
+53 EADAHTL

-65 DKIEEAVNKIP
+65 NKIEEAVNKVP
-76 NIDFIQSV
+76 NIDYIQSV

-94 KLDEGIPSDEVE
+94 KLDEGIPAKDIE

-115 VNDVQ
+115 VNDAQ
-120 LFLPMGTL
+120 LFLPFGTI
-128 PSVVLDDYGAV
+128 PSVVLDDYGSV

-144 AVTGDGYSYSELQ
+144 AVTSDGYSYSELQ

-170 SGITQVGEFGK
+170 SGITQVAEFGK
-181 VNEAIEVIIDREKIN
+181 INEALEVIIDREKIS
-196 SMGLNTKFIAT
+196 SMGLNTKLIAT

-215 SGGGVVD
+215 TGGGVVD
-222 YGNLRVPVRFNSE
+222 YGNLRVPIRFNNE
-235 IKNLEDL
+235 IKSLEDL
-242 EKLVVFSKKLP
+242 ENLVVFSRKLP

-263 DVATL
+263 DVATI

-273 EPITQKMYFNNK
+273 EPITQKMYYNNK

-300 VETGKKIDKKIEEL
+300 VETGKMIDRKINEL

-327 YYQPDLVIS
+327 YYQPDLVTA
-336 AIDNFVINLIMSVA
+336 AIDNFVINLILSVA

-420 SNGMN
+420 SKGMA
-425 MEEALKESTYKPA
+425 MDEALKESTYKPA

-448 AIAFLPGTLMPT
+448 ALAFLPGTLMPT

-492 KLYLENGEAKPVSK
+492 KLYLEGGKVPEESE
-506 REKLFYKKANRFLYF
+506 REKRFYEKAKKFLIA
-521 LLKRRKIVL
+521 LLNKRKLVL
-530 TILGG
+530 TILLG
-535 AFLGSCLLFM
+535 AFLGSCLLFL
-545 TIPQTFF
+545 TIPRTFF

-563 MWAPEGSKT
+563 MWAPEGSKS

-580 KLRNY
+580 ELRDY
-585 LLDDEGVVDITTTIG
+585 LLKDEGVVDITTAIG
-600 ASPLRYYTATIPE
+600 ASPARYYTATIPE

-626 KKVKDVERIGAKA
+626 KSVKDVERVGAKA
-639 VNFANENIA
+639 VEFTNQNIA
-648 GVSVSVKKYPNGVPA
+648 GVTASVKKYPNGVPA

-673 PDPQLLRDLA
+673 PDPQILRDLA

-690 KTSSRALNVKNNW
+690 KTSPRAINVKNNW

-709 WEADYSQY
+709 WEADYSQA
-717 KGRRVNISPVDLGT
+717 KGKRGNISPVDLGT
-731 GLMRSGEGMPIG
+731 GLMRSGEGMPVG
-743 KIKQDDKQLTVLLKE
+743 KIKQDDKQVTVLLKE
-758 KTGEEKNQLTNVE
+758 KSGTEKNQLTNVE
-771 QTPIWGANLEA
+771 QTPIWGVNIEA
-782 QPLSSVIDGGKLTF
+782 QPLSSVIDGGELTF
-796 EEGQVWRRDRVR
+796 QEGQVWRRDRVR

-821 AEDVRREFKD
+821 AEDVRQEFKD
-831 KIESIELPKGYKM
+831 KIEKMELPKGYKM
-844 FWLGEAYEQE
+844 FWLGEAYEQD
-854 KNNMAIAMATPVPAI
+854 KNNKAIMMSTPVPAI
-869 IMLII
+869 SMLII

-880 NLKTPL
+880 NIKTPI
-886 LIGLTLPLAIIGI
+886 LIAITLPLAMIGI
-899 APGLVITGKSF
+899 APGLAITGKSF

-918 LSLSGMMIKNVIVM
+918 LSLTGMMIKNVIVM

-944 KDKFTALIDSAVSR
+944 KDKFTALVDSAVSR

-971 GMVPL
+971 GMIPL

-983 DMAATIIFGLFASTI
+983 DMAATIIFGLFASTM
-998 LTLFVFPVI
+998 LTLFIFPVI
-1007 YGTVNKIYPKERIRK
+1007 YGTVNKIYPKE
-1022 LTK
+1022 

>member
-1 MKFIDYSIKNTVV
+1 MKIIDYSIKNTVV
-14 VRFLVFLLVIGG
+14 VRFLVFLLVLGG
-26 IFSYNKL
+26 IFSYSKL

-42 IKEALVITLYP
+42 IKEALIITLYP

-65 DKIEEAVNKIP
+65 NKIEEAVNKLP
-76 NIDFIQSV
+76 NVDFIQSV
-84 SKPGYSEVKI
+84 SKPGYSEVKL
-94 KLDEGIPSDEVE
+94 KLDEGIPAKEVD
-106 QYWDNLRRK
+106 QYWDNLRK
-115 VNDVQ
+115 KIDDVK
-120 LFLPMGTL
+120 LYLPIGTI
-128 PSVVLDDYGAV
+128 PPVVLDDYGSV

-144 AVTGDGYSYSELQ
+144 AVTSDGYSYSELK

-170 SGITQVGEFGK
+170 SGITQVAEFGK
-181 VNEAIEVIIDREKIN
+181 VNEAVEVIIDREKI
-196 SMGLNTKFIAT
+196 SKMGLNTKFIAT

-215 SGGGVVD
+215 SGGGTID
-222 YGNLRVPVRFNSE
+222 YGNLRVPIRFNNE
-235 IKNLEDL
+235 IKSLEDL
-242 EKLVVFSKKLP
+242 ENLVIFSKKLP
-253 DGSNQIVRLK
+253 DGSDQIVRLK
-263 DVATL
+263 DVAKL
-268 KEGYV
+268 EKGYV
-273 EPITQKMYFNNK
+273 EPITQKMYYNNK

-300 VETGKKIDKKIEEL
+300 VETGKKIDEKIVEL
-314 KEKLPVG
+314 KEKLPIG

-327 YYQPDLVIS
+327 YYQPDLVIA

-420 SNGMN
+420 SKGMD
-425 MEEALKESTYKPA
+425 MEIALKESTYKPA

-448 AIAFLPGTLMPT
+448 ALAFLPGSIMPT
-460 YVGEYVS
+460 YIGEYVS

-492 KLYLENGEAKPVSK
+492 KLYLEGGKVTQESE
-506 REKLFYKKANRFLYF
+506 REKRFYEKAKRFLTA
-521 LLKRRKIVL
+521 LLNKRKLVL
-530 TILGG
+530 TVLI
-535 AFLGSCLLFM
+535 ATFLGCCLLFIK
-545 TIPQTFF
+545 IPKTFF
-552 PDSDKKGFTIN
+552 PDSDKRGFTIN
-563 MWAPEGSKT
+563 MWAPEGSKVD
-572 EVIEEASK
+572 VIEKAAKE
-580 KLRNY
+580 LREY
-585 LLDDEGVVDITTTIG
+585 LAEDEGVVDITTTIG
-600 ASPLRYYTATIPE
+600 ASPVRYYTATIPE

-626 KKVKDVERIGAKA
+626 KKVKDVERVGAKA
-639 VNFANENIA
+639 VDFANENIA

-673 PDPQLLRDLA
+673 PDPQVLRNLA

-690 KTSSRALNVKNNW
+690 KTSPRALNVKNNW

-717 KGRRVNISPVDLGT
+717 KGRRGNISPIDLGT

-743 KIKQDDKQLTVLLKE
+743 KIKEGDQQLTVVLKE
-758 KTGEEKNQLTNVE
+758 KNSREKNQLTNIE
-771 QTPIWGANLEA
+771 QTPIWGVNIEA
-782 QPLSSVIDGGKLTF
+782 QPLSSVINGGKLTF
-796 EEGQVWRRDRVR
+796 QEGQVWRRDRVR

-821 AEDVRREFKD
+821 AESVREEFKD
-831 KIESIELPKGYKM
+831 KIEKIELPKGYKM
-844 FWLGEAYEQE
+844 KWLGEAYEQE
-854 KNNMAIAMATPVPAI
+854 KNNKAILGATPIPAI
-869 IMLII
+869 LMFII
-874 CVLLFA
+874 CILLFA
-880 NLKTPL
+880 NIKTPI
-886 LIGLTLPLAIIGI
+886 LIGITLPLAMIGI
-899 APGLVITGKSF
+899 APGLFITGKSF
-910 GFMSIIGV
+910 GFMSIIGA
-918 LSLSGMMIKNVIVM
+918 LSLTGMMIKNVIVM
-932 MDEINYEIDVLK
+932 MDEINYEIDILK
-944 KDKFTALIDSAVSR
+944 KDKFEALVDSAVSR

-971 GMVPL
+971 GMIPL

-983 DMAATIIFGLFASTI
+983 DMAATIIFGLFASTM
-998 LTLFVFPVI
+998 LTLFIFPVI
-1007 YGTVNKIYPKERIRK
+1007 YGTVNKIYPKEK
-1022 LTK
+1022 N

>member
-1 MKFIDYSIKNTVV
+1 MKIIDYSIKNTIV

-26 IFSYNKL
+26 LFSYNKL

-65 DKIEEAVNKIP
+65 NKIEEAVNKLP

-84 SKPGYSEVKI
+84 SKPGYSEVKV
-94 KLDEGIPSDEVE
+94 KLDEGIPADEVE

-115 VNDVQ
+115 VNDAK
-120 LFLPMGTL
+120 LFLPVGTL
-128 PSVVLDDYGAV
+128 PSLVLDDYGSV

-144 AVTGDGYSYSELQ
+144 AVTSDGYSYSELQ

-170 SGITQVGEFGK
+170 SGITQVAQFGK
-181 VNEAIEVIIDREKIN
+181 VNEAIEVIIDREKVAE
-196 SMGLNTKFIAT
+196 MGLNTKLIAA
-207 SLLSENLI
+207 SLITENLI
-215 SGGGVVD
+215 SGGGTID
-222 YGNLRVPVRFNSE
+222 YGNLRLPIRFTNE
-235 IKNLEDL
+235 INNLKDL
-242 EKLVVFSKKLP
+242 ENLVVFSKKLP
-253 DGSNQIVRLK
+253 DGSDQIIRLK
-263 DVATL
+263 DIATL
-268 KEGYV
+268 QKGYV

-300 VETGKKIDKKIEEL
+300 VETGERIDEKIEEL

-327 YYQPDLVIS
+327 YYQPDLVTS
-336 AIDNFVINLIMSVA
+336 AIDTFVVNLIMSVV

-386 KIDMQRV
+386 NIDMQRV

-420 SNGMN
+420 SKGME

-438 IPLLGATLIA
+438 IPLLGATVIA
-448 AIAFLPGTLMPT
+448 ALAFLPGTLMPT

-467 SSFWVIGISLLLSW
+467 SSFWVIGISLMLSW

-492 KLYLENGEAKPVSK
+492 KLYLEGGEAKPISK
-506 REKLFYKKANRFLYF
+506 RERMFYKKANRFLYF
-521 LLKRRKIVL
+521 LLKRRKTVL
-530 TILGG
+530 TILVGV
-535 AFLGSCLLFM
+535 FLGSCLLFLG
-545 TIPQTFF
+545 IPKTFF

-563 MWAPEGSKT
+563 MWAPEGSKV
-572 EVIEEASK
+572 EVIEGAAEQ
-580 KLRNY
+580 LRNY
-585 LLDDEGVVDITTTIG
+585 LLEDEGVVDVTTAIG
-600 ASPLRYYTATIPE
+600 ASPARYYTATIPE

-626 KKVKDVERIGAKA
+626 KEVKDVERVGAKA
-639 VNFANENIA
+639 MEFANENIA
-648 GVSVSVKKYPNGVPA
+648 GVTVNVKKYPNGVPA

-673 PDPQLLRDLA
+673 PDPQVLRGLA

-690 KTSSRALNVKNNW
+690 KTSPRALNVKTNW
-703 RNKLLT
+703 RNKLLA

-717 KGRRVNISPVDLGT
+717 KGRRGNISPIDLGT

-743 KIKQDDKQLTVLLKE
+743 KINHEDRQVTVLLKE
-758 KTGEEKNQLTNVE
+758 KSGEDKNQLTNME
-771 QTPIWGANLEA
+771 QAPIWGASLEA

-796 EEGQVWRRDRVR
+796 IEGQIWRRDRVR

-821 AEDVRREFKD
+821 AESVRQEFKE
-831 KIESIELPKGYKM
+831 KIEKMELPKGYKM
-844 FWLGEAYEQE
+844 KWLGEFYEQD
-854 KNNMAIAMATPVPAI
+854 KSNRAIIESTPIPAI
-869 IMLII
+869 SMFVI

-886 LIGLTLPLAIIGI
+886 LIGITLPLAMIGI
-899 APGLVITGKSF
+899 APGLYITGKSF

-918 LSLSGMMIKNVIVM
+918 LSLTGMMIKNVIVL

-944 KDKFTALIDSAVSR
+944 KDRFKALIDSAVSR

-983 DMAATIIFGLFASTI
+983 DMAATIIFGLFASTM
-998 LTLFVFPVI
+998 LTLFIFPVI
-1007 YGTVNKIYPKERIRK
+1007 YGSVNKIYPKRDIK
-1022 LTK
+1022 

>member
-14 VRFLVFLLVIGG
+14 VRFLVFLLIIGG

-65 DKIEEAVNKIP
+65 DKIEEAVNKLP
-76 NIDFIQSV
+76 NIDYIQSV

-94 KLDEGIPSDEVE
+94 KLDEGIPADEVE
-106 QYWDNLRRK
+106 QYWDNLRKK
-115 VNDVQ
+115 VNDAK
-120 LFLPMGTL
+120 LSLPLGTL
-128 PSVVLDDYGAV
+128 PSIVLDDYGSV

-144 AVTGDGYSYSELQ
+144 AVTSDGYTHSELQ

-170 SGITQVGEFGK
+170 SGITQVAIFGK
-181 VNEAIEVIIDREKIN
+181 TSDAINVIIDREKIN
-196 SMGLNTKFIAT
+196 SMGLNTKLIAT
-207 SLLSENLI
+207 TLLSENLI

-222 YGNLRVPVRFNSE
+222 YGNLRVPIRLNNEVKSL
-235 IKNLEDL
+235 KDL
-242 EKLVVFSKKLP
+242 ENLVVFSKKLP
-253 DGSNQIVRLK
+253 DGSNQIVRLA
-263 DVATL
+263 DVATI

-300 VETGKKIDKKIEEL
+300 VKTGEEIDRKIEEI

-327 YYQPDLVIS
+327 YYQSDLVTS
-336 AIDNFVINLIMSVA
+336 AIDNFVINLILSVI

-420 SNGMN
+420 SKGMA

-448 AIAFLPGTLMPT
+448 AIAFLPGAIMPT

-492 KLYLENGEAKPVSK
+492 KLYLEGGKVPEESE
-506 REKLFYKKANRFLYF
+506 REKKFYEKAKRFLIT
-521 LLKRRKIVL
+521 LLNRRKIVL
-530 TILGG
+530 TILIG
-535 AFLGSCLLFM
+535 AFLGSCLLFLA
-545 TIPQTFF
+545 IPKTFF

-572 EVIEEASK
+572 EIIEEASK
-580 KLRNY
+580 KLKDY
-585 LLDDEGVVDITTTIG
+585 LLQDEGVVNITTTIG
-600 ASPLRYYTATIPE
+600 ASPSRYYTATIPE

-626 KKVKDVERIGAKA
+626 KKVKDVERVGAKA
-639 VNFANENIA
+639 VDFANENIA
-648 GVSVSVKKYPNGVPA
+648 GVTVSVKKYPNGVPA
-663 QYPIEVAFSG
+663 QYPIEIAFSG
-673 PDPQLLRDLA
+673 PDPQVLRNLA
-683 QEAMDIM
+683 QEAMNIM
-690 KTSSRALNVKNNW
+690 KTSPRALNVKNNW
-703 RNKLLT
+703 RNKLLA
-709 WEADYSQY
+709 WEADYSQA
-717 KGRRVNISPVDLGT
+717 KGRRANISPLDLGT

-743 KIKQDDKQLTVLLKE
+743 KIKQDDKQVTVLLKE
-758 KTGEEKNQLTNVE
+758 KGNEEKNQLTNIE
-771 QTPIWGANLEA
+771 QTPIWGLSLEA
-782 QPLSSVIDGGKLTF
+782 QPLSSVTNGGEFVF

-821 AEDVRREFKD
+821 AEDVRKEFKD
-831 KIESIELPKGYKM
+831 RIEKMELPKGYSMK
-844 FWLGEAYEQE
+844 WLGEAYEQE

-869 IMLII
+869 LMLII

-880 NLKTPL
+880 NIKTPI
-886 LIGLTLPLAIIGI
+886 LIAITLPLAMIGI
-899 APGLVITGKSF
+899 APGLAITGKSF
-910 GFMSIIGV
+910 GFMSIIGA
-918 LSLSGMMIKNVIVM
+918 LSLTGMMIKNVIVM

-944 KDKFTALIDSAVSR
+944 KDRFIALVDSAVSR

-971 GMVPL
+971 GMIPL

-983 DMAATIIFGLFASTI
+983 DMAATIIFGLFASTM
-998 LTLFVFPVI
+998 LTLFIFPVI
-1007 YGTVNKIYPKERIRK
+1007 YGTVNKIYPKES
-1022 LTK
+1022 

>member
-26 IFSYNKL
+26 IFSYNRL

-65 DKIEEAVNKIP
+65 NKVEEAVNKLA

-84 SKPGYSEVKI
+84 SKPGYSEVKV
-94 KLDEGIPSDEVE
+94 KLDEGIPADEVD
-106 QYWDNLRRK
+106 QYWDNLRKK
-115 VNDVQ
+115 VSDVK
-120 LFLPMGTL
+120 LSLPLGTL
-128 PSVVLDDYGAV
+128 PPIVLDDYGSV

-144 AVTGDGYSYSELQ
+144 AVTSDGYSYSELK

-170 SGITQVGEFGK
+170 SGINQVAEFGK
-181 VNEAIEVIIDREKIN
+181 VSDAIEVIIDREKLN
-196 SMGLNTKFIAT
+196 AMGLNTKIIAT

-222 YGNLRVPVRFNSE
+222 YGDLRVPIRFNNDL
-235 IKNLEDL
+235 KNIEDL
-242 EKLVVFSKKLP
+242 ENLVLFSKKFP

-300 VETGKKIDKKIEEL
+300 VEIGEEIDEKIVEL

-327 YYQPDLVIS
+327 YYQPDLVTT
-336 AIDNFVINLIMSVA
+336 AIDNFVINLIVSVI
-350 TVVGVLLFTMGMR
+350 TVVGVLLFTMGVR
-363 SGLIIGSGLVLSI
+363 SGLIIGSGLILSI
-376 LGTLIFMYGM
+376 LGTLIFMYAM

-420 SNGMN
+420 SKGMD

-438 IPLLGATLIA
+438 IPLLGATVIA
-448 AIAFLPGTLMPT
+448 ALAFLPGTLMPT

-467 SSFWVIGISLLLSW
+467 SAFWVIGISLMLSW
-481 VLCLTQTPVYC
+481 VLCLSQTPVYC
-492 KLYLENGEAKPVSK
+492 KLYLEGGEAKPISK
-506 REKLFYKKANRFLYF
+506 KERAFYKKANRFLYF
-521 LLKRRKIVL
+521 LLKKRKIVL

-535 AFLGSCLLFM
+535 VFLGSCLLFL
-545 TIPQTFF
+545 TIPKTFF

-563 MWAPEGSKT
+563 MWAPEGSRT
-572 EVIEEASK
+572 EVIEGAAKE
-580 KLRNY
+580 LREY
-585 LLDDEGVVDITTTIG
+585 LLQDSGVVDITTTIG
-600 ASPLRYYTATIPE
+600 ASPSRYYTATIPE
-613 MPNPSFAQLILNV
+613 MPNPVFAQLILNV
-626 KKVKDVERIGAKA
+626 EKVKDVERVGAKA
-639 VNFANENIA
+639 VEFANENIA
-648 GVSVSVKKYPNGVPA
+648 GVTVSVKKYPNGVPA
-663 QYPIEVAFSG
+663 QYPIEIAFSG
-673 PDPQLLRDLA
+673 PDPQVLRKLA
-683 QEAMDIM
+683 QEATDIM
-690 KTSSRALNVKNNW
+690 KTSPRALNVKNNW

-709 WEADYSQY
+709 WEADYSQF
-717 KGRRVNISPVDLGT
+717 KGKRADVTPLDLGM

-743 KIKQDDKQLTVLLKE
+743 KIKQDDKQVTVLLKE
-758 KTGEEKNQLTNVE
+758 KSGEVKNQLTNIE

-782 QPLSSVIDGGKLTF
+782 QPFSSVIDGGKLAF

-821 AEDVRREFKD
+821 AESVRDEFRD
-831 KIESIELPKGYKM
+831 RIESIELPKGYKM

-854 KNNMAIAMATPVPAI
+854 KNNMAIIKSTPIPAI
-869 IMLII
+869 SMFII

-880 NLKTPL
+880 NLKTPI
-886 LIGLTLPLAIIGI
+886 LIGMTLPLAIIGI
-899 APGLVITGKSF
+899 APGLAFTGKSF

-918 LSLSGMMIKNVIVM
+918 LSLTGMMIKNVIVL

-944 KDKFTALIDSAVSR
+944 KDRFTALIDSAVSR

-971 GMVPL
+971 GMIPL

-983 DMAATIIFGLFASTI
+983 DMAATIIFGLFASTM
-998 LTLFVFPVI
+998 LTLFIFPVI
-1007 YGTVNKIYPKERIRK
+1007 YGTVNKIYPQNRK
-1022 LTK
+1022 RK

>member
-26 IFSYNKL
+26 IFSYNRL

-65 DKIEEAVNKIP
+65 NKVEEAVNKLA

-84 SKPGYSEVKI
+84 SKPGYSEVKV
-94 KLDEGIPSDEVE
+94 KLDEGIPADEVD
-106 QYWDNLRRK
+106 QYWDNLRKK
-115 VNDVQ
+115 VSDVK
-120 LFLPMGTL
+120 LSLPLGTL
-128 PSVVLDDYGAV
+128 PPIVLDDYGSV

-144 AVTGDGYSYSELQ
+144 AVTSDGYSYSELK

-170 SGITQVGEFGK
+170 SGINQVAEFGK
-181 VNEAIEVIIDREKIN
+181 VSDAIEVIIDREKLN
-196 SMGLNTKFIAT
+196 AMGLNTKIIAT

-222 YGNLRVPVRFNSE
+222 YGDLRVPIRFNNDL
-235 IKNLEDL
+235 KNIEDL
-242 EKLVVFSKKLP
+242 ENLVLFSKKFP

-300 VETGKKIDKKIEEL
+300 VEIGEEIDEKIVEL

-327 YYQPDLVIS
+327 YYQPDLVTT
-336 AIDNFVINLIMSVA
+336 AIDNFVINLIVSVI
-350 TVVGVLLFTMGMR
+350 TVVGVLLFTMGVR
-363 SGLIIGSGLVLSI
+363 SGLIIGSGLILSI
-376 LGTLIFMYGM
+376 LGTLIFMYAM

-420 SNGMN
+420 SKGMA
-425 MEEALKESTYKPA
+425 MEGALKESTYKPA
-438 IPLLGATLIA
+438 IPLLGATVIA
-448 AIAFLPGTLMPT
+448 ALAFLPGTLMPT

-467 SSFWVIGISLLLSW
+467 SSFWVIGISLMLSW

-492 KLYLENGEAKPVSK
+492 KLYLESGEAKPISK
-506 REKLFYKKANRFLYF
+506 KERAFYKKANRFLYF

-535 AFLGSCLLFM
+535 VFLGSCLLFL
-545 TIPQTFF
+545 TIPKTFF

-572 EVIEEASK
+572 EVIEGAAKE
-580 KLRNY
+580 LREY
-585 LLDDEGVVDITTTIG
+585 LLQDSGVVNITTTIG
-600 ASPLRYYTATIPE
+600 ASPSRYYTATIPE
-613 MPNPSFAQLILNV
+613 MPNPAFAQLILNV
-626 KKVKDVERIGAKA
+626 ERVKDVERVGAKA
-639 VNFANENIA
+639 VEFANENIA
-648 GVSVSVKKYPNGVPA
+648 GVTVSVKKYPNGVPA
-663 QYPIEVAFSG
+663 QYPIEIAFSG
-673 PDPQLLRDLA
+673 PDPQVLRNLA
-683 QEAMDIM
+683 QEATDIM
-690 KTSSRALNVKNNW
+690 KTSPRALNVKNNW

-709 WEADYSQY
+709 WEVDYSQF
-717 KGRRVNISPVDLGT
+717 KGKRADVTPLDLGM

-743 KIKQDDKQLTVLLKE
+743 KIKQDDKQVTVLLKE
-758 KTGEEKNQLTNVE
+758 KSGEVKNQLTNIE
-771 QTPIWGANLEA
+771 QTPIWGANLEK
-782 QPLSSVIDGGKLTF
+782 KL
-796 EEGQVWRRDRVR
+796 EEVGCWL
-808 TITVQCDV
+808 TIKYFC
-816 PVGVA
+816 
-821 AEDVRREFKD
+821 
-831 KIESIELPKGYKM
+831 
-844 FWLGEAYEQE
+844 
-854 KNNMAIAMATPVPAI
+854 
-869 IMLII
+869 
-874 CVLLFA
+874 A
-880 NLKTPL
+880 N
-886 LIGLTLPLAIIGI
+886 
-899 APGLVITGKSF
+899 
-910 GFMSIIGV
+910 
-918 LSLSGMMIKNVIVM
+918 
-932 MDEINYEIDVLK
+932 K
-944 KDKFTALIDSAVSR
+944 K
-958 IRSVGLAALTTIF
+958 
-971 GMVPL
+971 
-976 LWDPLYG
+976 
-983 DMAATIIFGLFASTI
+983 
-998 LTLFVFPVI
+998 
-1007 YGTVNKIYPKERIRK
+1007 
-1022 LTK
+1022 

>member
-26 IFSYNKL
+26 IFSYNRL

-65 DKIEEAVNKIP
+65 NKVEEAVNKLA

-84 SKPGYSEVKI
+84 SKPGYSEVKV
-94 KLDEGIPSDEVE
+94 KLDEGIPADEVD
-106 QYWDNLRRK
+106 QYWDNLRKK
-115 VNDVQ
+115 VGDVK
-120 LFLPMGTL
+120 LSLPLGAL
-128 PSVVLDDYGAV
+128 PPIVLDDYGSV

-144 AVTGDGYSYSELQ
+144 AVTSDGYSYSELK

-170 SGITQVGEFGK
+170 SGINQVAEFGK
-181 VNEAIEVIIDREKIN
+181 VSDAIEVIIDREKLN
-196 SMGLNTKFIAT
+196 AMGLNTKIIAT

-222 YGNLRVPVRFNSE
+222 YGDLRVPIRFNNDL
-235 IKNLEDL
+235 KNIEDL
-242 EKLVVFSKKLP
+242 ENLVLFSKKFP

-300 VETGKKIDKKIEEL
+300 VEIGEEIDEKIVEL

-327 YYQPDLVIS
+327 YYQPDLVTT
-336 AIDNFVINLIMSVA
+336 AIDNFVINLIVSVI
-350 TVVGVLLFTMGMR
+350 TVVGVLLFTMGVR
-363 SGLIIGSGLVLSI
+363 SGLIIGSGLILSI
-376 LGTLIFMYGM
+376 LGTLIFMYAM

-420 SNGMN
+420 SKGMA

-438 IPLLGATLIA
+438 IPLLGATVIA
-448 AIAFLPGTLMPT
+448 ALAFLPGTLMPT

-467 SSFWVIGISLLLSW
+467 SSFWVIGISLMLSW

-492 KLYLENGEAKPVSK
+492 KLYLESGEAKPISK
-506 REKLFYKKANRFLYF
+506 KERAFYKKANRFLYF

-535 AFLGSCLLFM
+535 VFLGSCLLFL
-545 TIPQTFF
+545 TIPKTFF

-572 EVIEEASK
+572 EVIEGAAKE
-580 KLRNY
+580 LREY
-585 LLDDEGVVDITTTIG
+585 LLQDSGVVNITTTIG
-600 ASPLRYYTATIPE
+600 ASPSRYYTATIPE
-613 MPNPSFAQLILNV
+613 MPNPAFAQLILNV
-626 KKVKDVERIGAKA
+626 ERVKDVERVGAKA
-639 VNFANENIA
+639 VEFANENIA
-648 GVSVSVKKYPNGVPA
+648 GITISVKKYPNGVPA
-663 QYPIEVAFSG
+663 QYPIEIAFSG
-673 PDPQLLRDLA
+673 PDPQVLRNLA
-683 QEAMDIM
+683 QEATDIM
-690 KTSSRALNVKNNW
+690 KTSPRALNVKNNW

-709 WEADYSQY
+709 WEADYSQF
-717 KGRRVNISPVDLGT
+717 KGKRADVTPLDLGM

-743 KIKQDDKQLTVLLKE
+743 KIKQDDKQVTVLLKE
-758 KTGEEKNQLTNVE
+758 KSGEVKNQLTNIE

-782 QPLSSVIDGGKLTF
+782 QPFSSVIDGGKLTF

-821 AEDVRREFKD
+821 AESVRDEFRD
-831 KIESIELPKGYKM
+831 RIESIELPKGYKM

-854 KNNMAIAMATPVPAI
+854 KNNMAIIKSTPIPAI
-869 IMLII
+869 SMFII

-880 NLKTPL
+880 NLKTPI
-886 LIGLTLPLAIIGI
+886 LIGMTLPLAIIGI
-899 APGLVITGKSF
+899 APGLALTGKSF

-918 LSLSGMMIKNVIVM
+918 LSLTGMMIKNVIVL

-944 KDKFTALIDSAVSR
+944 KDRFTALIDSAVSR

-971 GMVPL
+971 GMIPL

-983 DMAATIIFGLFASTI
+983 DMAATIIFGLFASTM
-998 LTLFVFPVI
+998 LTLFIFPVI
-1007 YGTVNKIYPKERIRK
+1007 YGTVNKIYPQTRK
-1022 LTK
+1022 RK